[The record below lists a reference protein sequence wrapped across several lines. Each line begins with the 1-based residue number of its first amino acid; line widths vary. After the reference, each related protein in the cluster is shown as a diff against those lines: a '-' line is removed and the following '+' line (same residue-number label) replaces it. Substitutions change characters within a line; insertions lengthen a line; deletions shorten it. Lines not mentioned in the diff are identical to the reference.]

1 MVGRGVKSAPFAPFS
16 KSGKTL
22 LRRGILHGPI
32 RNVGP
37 EPLTIYAIGTAFQP
51 RAAPAPSRAN
61 PTVDPLKNT
70 TRYCKYS
77 NTASDRHGRSL
88 EEGPG
93 GLGCTY
99 SGPHT
104 ADRVSWGAG
113 GYAPC
118 ASMPGH
124 PEGSCLQ
131 AHYHP
136 KGALYIGLSGRTFC
150 KCSRPP
156 LPLLPKPEQRRVCT
170 DAQDYDG
177 FDAWIDGGD
186 VRWVRPGRWYG
197 PEYTNNGCT
206 ILAMHP
212 SFGGSG
218 DCKADA
224 AHGGDCVSSD
234 GFEGSWVSWTK
245 PPPGPYSV
253 QYTLTLTRTLGGD

>member
-1 MVGRGVKSAPFAPFS
+1 MSLKSAPFAPFS
-16 KSGKTL
+16 KGKTL

-150 KCSRPP
+150 KCSRPLCVFVP
-156 LPLLPKPEQRRVCT
+156 PDNKRLHRPRLGHHSALDGRASLHPG
-170 DAQDYDG
+170 DADG
-177 FDAWIDGGD
+177 
-186 VRWVRPGRWYG
+186 
-197 PEYTNNGCT
+197 
-206 ILAMHP
+206 
-212 SFGGSG
+212 
-218 DCKADA
+218 
-224 AHGGDCVSSD
+224 
-234 GFEGSWVSWTK
+234 
-245 PPPGPYSV
+245 
-253 QYTLTLTRTLGGD
+253 